1 MSMMPRKTPITAE
14 TATTMIVRR
23 VVSCRVGQVTLRS
36 SETASPT
43 YFVLKAL
50 RVASAPTLPGALDAP
65 RPLAMGLPDLSVGP
79 VHAATRA
86 ILPQLQPLGVVPPVL
101 AGVVGP
107 LPALSAAEGYEY
119 STSSFASHAPTLC
132 YFSILMNTPEPIVR
146 PPSRTAKRSCSSN
159 ATGDVSLMLI
169 SMLSPGITISTPSGR
184 AISPVT
190 SVVRM

>member
-1 MSMMPRKTPITAE
+1 MSMTPKKTPITAE

-36 SETASPT
+36 SEMTSPT
-43 YFVLKAL
+43 YLVLKAF

-65 RPLAMGLPDLSVGP
+65 RPRAMCLPALSVGS
-79 VHAATRA
+79 VHAAAWA
-86 ILPQLQPLGVVPPVL
+86 ILVQLQPLGVVPPVL

-107 LPALSAAEGYEY
+107 LPALGAAKVYEY
-119 STSSFASHAPTLC
+119 SGSRFSCHVPTLC

-146 PPSRTAKRSCSSN
+146 PPSRTAKRSCSSI
-159 ATGDVSLMLI
+159 ATGDVSLMFI

-190 SVVRM
+190 SVVRI